1 MTNEYE
7 GALVPDLIKD
17 AVKNALA
24 GNEPAR
30 QRLTIIQRYINQALT
45 TVDQNDKLGLYRRPS
60 RTKSNAARPYFD
72 TYNRNNGMKGKK
84 QS

>member
-7 GALVPDLIKD
+7 SALVPDLIKD
-17 AVKNALA
+17 AVKSALT

-30 QRLTIIQRYINQALT
+30 QRLTIIQRYITQALT
-45 TVDQNDKLGLYRRPS
+45 TVDQNDKLGLYRRPTRAKPS
-60 RTKSNAARPYFD
+60 KGPYTGPYID
-72 TYNRNNGMKGKK
+72 RAVQKGKK